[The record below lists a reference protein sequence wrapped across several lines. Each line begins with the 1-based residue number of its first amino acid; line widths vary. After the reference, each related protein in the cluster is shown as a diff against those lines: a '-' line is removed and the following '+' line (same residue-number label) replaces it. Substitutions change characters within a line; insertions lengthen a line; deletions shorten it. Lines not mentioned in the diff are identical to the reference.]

1 MQYFLEPSMDLF
13 TSGMTSFV
21 VGLEL
26 LFLQVLIT
34 DYLQEYKYI

>member
-13 TSGMTSFV
+13 TSEMTFFV
-21 VGLEL
+21 LGLEL